1 MTSLMFGAD
10 RERRR
15 IGGSTHL
22 IADVAV
28 IFAFAMAPLMLPL
41 ERASSAVS
49 LALALAHAALTVLIA
64 RPARRSRD
72 GLATLHA
79 GTEVAVGILLCVA
92 ALLVPWGRAS
102 RLFFGSTG
110 AAILIVWW
118 LTDYRTV
125 AAPAPMAGR
134 E

>member
-15 IGGSTHL
+15 LGGSTHL
-22 IADVAV
+22 VADVAV

-49 LALALAHAALTVLIA
+49 LALALAHTAPTVLIA

-79 GTEVAVGILLCVA
+79 GTEVAVILLCVA

>member
-1 MTSLMFGAD
+1 M
-10 RERRR
+10 
-15 IGGSTHL
+15 
-22 IADVAV
+22 
-28 IFAFAMAPLMLPL
+28 
-41 ERASSAVS
+41 
-49 LALALAHAALTVLIA
+49 LIA
-64 RPARRSRD
+64 RPARWSRD

-102 RLFFGSTG
+102 RLFFGSAG

-118 LTDYRTV
+118 LTDYHTV
-125 AAPAPMAGR
+125 VAPAAMAGG

>member
-1 MTSLMFGAD
+1 MIGAD
-10 RERRR
+10 SERRR
-15 IGGSTHL
+15 IGGGTHL

-28 IFAFAMAPLMLPL
+28 IFAFAMAPLVLPL
-41 ERASSAVS
+41 ERVASAVS
-49 LALALAHAALTVLIA
+49 LALALAHAMLTALVA
-64 RPARRSRD
+64 RPARGPRT

-79 GTEVAVGILLCVA
+79 GTEVAVGILVCVA

-102 RLFFGSTG
+102 RLFFGSAG

-118 LTDYRTV
+118 LTDYRRV
-125 AAPAPMAGR
+125 GAPAPMAGR